1 MSFMAAAV
9 VGSAVIGAGTTA
21 LASSAA
27 SKASAKATAAQS
39 ASQEQA
45 LAEQRRQ
52 FDETRTLLQPYVA
65 AGSPALAQQMA
76 ALGLSGPEA
85 QQAYVAQQEQ
95 SPLFQAIARQGEEA
109 LLQKASATGGLRGG
123 NVQGALAQFRPSLLN
138 QFLEQQYG
146 RLGNIAAAGQ
156 NAATGTGTF
165 GQQATQNISG
175 LLQGQGQIAAGG
187 ALAQG
192 QAQANMFGGIGQA
205 ASTIG
210 NFAASG
216 GFGGRPGFSMTTV
229 PQFATPQ
236 FAAPASLPSGPVA
249 PLFGGP

>member
-1 MSFMAAAV
+1 MAAAV
-9 VGSAVIGAGTTA
+9 VGSAVIGAGSTA

-52 FDETRTLLQPYVA
+52 YDETRTLLQPYVS

-85 QQAYVAQQEQ
+85 QQAYVAGQEQ
-95 SPLFQAIARQGEEA
+95 SPLFQAMVRQGEEA
-109 LLQKASATGGLRGG
+109 LLQNASATGGLRGG
-123 NVQGALAQFRPSLLN
+123 NVQGALAQFRPQLLN

-146 RLGNIAAAGQ
+146 RLGGMTTLGQQSAAGVGSAGMASA
-156 NAATGTGTF
+156 N
-165 GQQATQNISG
+165 NISQ

-205 ASTIG
+205 ANTIG